1 MNETPAASKQTYPS
15 LILHRAKTHAIK
27 RFHPWVFSGAVKSKN
42 GNPDQGDVVEI
53 FSEDGEFLGMGHF
66 GTGSVSARIFSF
78 KKVTNL
84 QDLWREKFKTAFAL
98 RRSLGLTESTT
109 TNAYRLINVEGDGL
123 PGLIV
128 DWYNGTA
135 VIQCHSKGMN
145 TVKENFVQ
153 VLKEGYGDRLLAVYD
168 KSETTLNHKFDS
180 EKKEDINDKSEE
192 EIQSRE
198 LKIQKSTDGY
208 LYGTESEK
216 LVLENNHRFKVDW
229 VLGQKTGFFID
240 QRDNRN
246 LLARYAQGKTVLN
259 TFCYSGG
266 FSVYA
271 LKAGATLVH
280 SVDSSVKAIDWTN
293 ENVRLNNI
301 TGSHEAFTADVFD
314 FIKAST
320 NQYDLI
326 VLDPPAFAK
335 AQSARH
341 HAIQAYTRLNASAF
355 KKIKHGG
362 IVFTFSCSQVVNQE
376 MFIGAVTSA
385 AIESGRNI
393 RVLHHITQPADHP
406 VSIFNPEGLYLKGL
420 VLHVE

>member
-1 MNETPAASKQTYPS
+1 MNAE
-15 LILHRAKTHAIK
+15 
-27 RFHPWVFSGAVKSKN
+27 
-42 GNPDQGDVVEI
+42 
-53 FSEDGEFLGMGHF
+53 
-66 GTGSVSARIFSF
+66 
-78 KKVTNL
+78 
-84 QDLWREKFKTAFAL
+84 
-98 RRSLGLTESTT
+98 
-109 TNAYRLINVEGDGL
+109 
-123 PGLIV
+123 
-128 DWYNGTA
+128 
-135 VIQCHSKGMN
+135 
-145 TVKENFVQ
+145 KENFVQ
-153 VLKEGYGDRLLAVYD
+153 VLKEGYADRLVAVYD
-168 KSETTLNHKFDS
+168 KSAATLNHKFEA
-180 EKKEDINDKSEE
+180 EKAEDETQQAAINA
-192 EIQSRE
+192 
-198 LKIQKSTDGY
+198 QKSNDGY
-208 LYGTESEK
+208 LFGSESEK
-216 LVLENNHRFKVDW
+216 IVLENGHRFSVDW
-229 VLGQKTGFFID
+229 ALGQKTGFFID

-280 SVDSSVKAIDWTN
+280 SVDSSAKAIDWTN
-293 ENVRLNNI
+293 ENVKLNST
-301 TGSHEAFTADVFD
+301 TGSHEAFAADVFD

-341 HAIQAYTRLNASAF
+341 HAIQAYTRLNAAAF
-355 KKIKHGG
+355 KKIKPGG

-393 RVLHHITQPADHP
+393 RVLHHLTQPADHP

>member
-1 MNETPAASKQTYPS
+1 MNETPAANKQTYPA
-15 LILHRAKTHAIK
+15 LILHRGKTHAVK

-42 GNPDQGDVVEI
+42 GNPDQGDIVEI
-53 FSEDGEFLGMGHF
+53 YSEDGEFLGMGHF
-66 GTGSVSARIFSF
+66 GTGSVSARLFSF
-78 KKVTNL
+78 KKVNNL
-84 QDLWREKFKTAFAL
+84 QDLWRERFKTAFAL
-98 RRSLGLTESTT
+98 RRSLSLTESKT
-109 TNAYRLINVEGDGL
+109 TNAYRLINAEGDGM
-123 PGLIV
+123 PGLII

-145 TVKENFVQ
+145 AEKENFVQ
-153 VLKEGYGDRLLAVYD
+153 VLKEGYGERLLAVYD
-168 KSETTLNHKFDS
+168 KSAATLNHKFEA
-180 EKKEDINDKSEE
+180 EKTEDETQQSAIN
-192 EIQSRE
+192 
-198 LKIQKSTDGY
+198 IQKSTDGY
-208 LYGTESEK
+208 LFGSESEK
-216 LVLENNHRFKVDW
+216 VVLENNHRFSVDW
-229 VLGQKTGFFID
+229 ALGQKTGFFID
-240 QRDNRN
+240 QRDHRN

-280 SVDSSVKAIDWTN
+280 SVDSSAKAIDWTN
-293 ENVRLNNI
+293 ENVKLNN
-301 TGSHEAFTADVFD
+301 TSGSHEAFTADVFD

-341 HAIQAYTRLNASAF
+341 HAIQAYTRLNAAAF
-355 KKIKHGG
+355 KKIKPGG
-362 IVFTFSCSQVVNQE
+362 LVFTFSCSQVVNQE

-393 RVLHHITQPADHP
+393 RVLHHLTQPADHP